1 MSTGSFVFVLHSHLP
16 YCRKAGIWPFGEE
29 WVFEAMAETYIPILD
44 IISDLVARGVP
55 AKLTVGLTP
64 VLLDQ
69 LSDPYML
76 FRFDEYLETKIAA
89 AEGDIARFQ
98 AESEGRLSDL
108 ARFHRDRYERVRA
121 SFHDGYRRD
130 IVSAFRSLQDE
141 GHIEIV
147 AGAATHAYL
156 PLLARESSVYAQV
169 KVGCDTYERCFGR
182 RPLGIWLPE
191 CGYRP
196 RDFSPAGPPGSAF
209 ASAGIDGALAAMG
222 IRHFFVDAHAIQ
234 GGAPVGMYGAGLLRR
249 QPEPRFIPARSGYT
263 TYLPYSLPGSGVAVL
278 GRNERT
284 ALQVWSS
291 EWGYPG
297 DGNYR
302 EFHKRDSISGLRY
315 WKVTSRLVDLGSK
328 EVYQPDAALARAKEH
343 ASHFVHLVERLLG
356 DFYRDTGKHGV
367 IVAPFDVELFGHWWM
382 EGLDWLRWA
391 LEGLARS
398 EGVDLTT
405 AARYLEHHPPAG
417 QVDLAESSWGM
428 GGGHYIWDNEA
439 TGWMWNEIHDT
450 EREMET
456 IAATPRP
463 AGDARR
469 RLEGPPGGDGGGAR
483 PDRDGWP
490 SSGERVLRQAAR
502 EALLLQSSDWPF
514 LVTTEQAADYASR
527 RFLEHRH
534 RFARLLETL
543 GREVASP
550 ETLGYLEEIEAIDAV
565 FPDIDP
571 AAFACKQGSA
581 SRR

>member
-16 YCRKAGIWPFGEE
+16 YCRKAGVWPFGEE
-29 WVFEAMAETYIPILD
+29 WVFEAMAETYIPLLD
-44 IISDLVARGVP
+44 IVSDLVARGVP
-55 AKLTVGLTP
+55 ARLTVGLTP

-69 LSDPYML
+69 LQDPYML
-76 FRFDEYLETKIAA
+76 FRFDEYVETKIAA
-89 AEGDIARFQ
+89 AEGDIARFE
-98 AESEGRLSDL
+98 AESEGRLRDL
-108 ARFHRDRYERVRA
+108 ARFYRDRYEKVRT
-121 SFHDGYRRD
+121 SFHERYRRD
-130 IVSAFRSLQDE
+130 LVSAFRRLQDE
-141 GHIEIV
+141 GHIELV

-156 PLLARESSVYAQV
+156 PLLARESSVCAQV

-182 RPLGIWLPE
+182 KPMGIWLPE

-196 RDFSPAGPPGSAF
+196 RDSSRSEPGSAF
-209 ASAGIDGALAAMG
+209 GRAGMDGVLGAMG

-234 GGAPVGMYGAGLLRR
+234 GGTPVGMYGAGFPQR
-249 QPEPRFIPARSGYT
+249 QPPPRYVPSRPGFT
-263 TYLPYSLPGSGVAVL
+263 TYLPYSLPGSGIAVL

-302 EFHKRDSISGLRY
+302 EFHKRDSISGFRY

-328 EVYQPDAALARAKEH
+328 EVYQHEAALARAREH
-343 ASHFVHLVERLLG
+343 ADHFVGLVERLLG
-356 DFYRDTGKHGV
+356 DFHRDTGKHGI

-391 LEGLARS
+391 IEGLARS
-398 EGVDLTT
+398 ENVDLTT
-405 AARYLEHHPPAG
+405 AAGYLENHPPSG
-417 QVDLAESSWGM
+417 RIDLVESSWGM

-439 TGWMWNEIHDT
+439 TGWMWDEVHAS
-450 EREMET
+450 EGEMER
-456 IAATPRP
+456 IAAMVACADDGPVRPPRP
-463 AGDARR
+463 DGDFSAWT
-469 RLEGPPGGDGGGAR
+469 PDGAPR
-483 PDRDGWP
+483 SFR
-490 SSGERVLRQAAR
+490 ERILRQAAR

-514 LVTTEQAADYASR
+514 LVTTDQAADYASR

-534 RFARLLETL
+534 RFTRLLDALQQGDAT
-543 GREVASP
+543 P
-550 ETLGYLEEIEAIDAV
+550 EAMRYLEEIEAIDAL

-571 AAFACKQGSA
+571 AAFSVKQGSA

>member
-16 YCRKAGIWPFGEE
+16 YCRKAGVWPFGEE
-29 WVFEAMAETYIPILD
+29 WVFEAMAETYIPLLD
-44 IISDLVARGVP
+44 IVSDLVARGVP
-55 AKLTVGLTP
+55 ARLTVGLTP

-69 LSDPYML
+69 LQDPYML
-76 FRFDEYLETKIAA
+76 FRFDEYVETKIAA
-89 AEGDIARFQ
+89 AEGDIARFE
-98 AESEGRLSDL
+98 AESEGRFRDL
-108 ARFHRDRYERVRA
+108 ARFYRDRYDKVRT
-121 SFHDGYRRD
+121 SFHERYGRD
-130 IVSAFRSLQDE
+130 LVSAFRRLQDE
-141 GHIEIV
+141 GHIELV

-156 PLLARESSVYAQV
+156 PLLARESSVCAQV

-182 RPLGIWLPE
+182 KPMGIWLPE

-196 RDFSPAGPPGSAF
+196 RDSSRSEPGSAF
-209 ASAGIDGALAAMG
+209 GRAGVDGALGAMG

-234 GGAPVGMYGAGLLRR
+234 GGTPVGMYGAGLSQR
-249 QPEPRFIPARSGYT
+249 QPPPRYVPSRPGFT
-263 TYLPYSLPGSGVAVL
+263 TYLPYSLPGSDIAVL

-302 EFHKRDSISGLRY
+302 EFHKRDSISGFRY

-328 EVYQPDAALARAKEH
+328 EVYQHEAALARAREH
-343 ASHFVHLVERLLG
+343 ADHFVGLVERLLG
-356 DFYRDTGKHGV
+356 DFHRDAGKHGI

-391 LEGLARS
+391 IEGLARS
-398 EGVDLTT
+398 DNVELTT
-405 AARYLEHHPPAG
+405 AAGYLESHPPSG
-417 QVDLAESSWGM
+417 RIDLVESSWGM

-439 TGWMWNEIHDT
+439 TGWMWDEVHAS
-450 EREMET
+450 EGEMER
-456 IAATPRP
+456 IAAMAACADDGPVRPPRHEGDSSAWTP
-463 AGDARR
+463 
-469 RLEGPPGGDGGGAR
+469 DGAPR
-483 PDRDGWP
+483 SFR
-490 SSGERVLRQAAR
+490 ERILRQAAR

-514 LVTTEQAADYASR
+514 LVTTDQAADYASR

-534 RFARLLETL
+534 RFTRLLDALQQGDAT
-543 GREVASP
+543 P
-550 ETLGYLEEIEAIDAV
+550 EAMRYLEEIEAIDAL

-571 AAFACKQGSA
+571 AAFSVKQGSA